1 MHGADMRAD
10 FGLWQGCTF
19 CCRFCCTATKY
30 ASGNS
35 VANCR
40 RIVQTVTVTEHEKAV
55 NGWPPIDSSDGW
67 AQILTDLQRDLQQID
82 PGHVVRQVKQ
92 KFGVLKVW
100 AEASD
105 PALADAFHD
114 RITVAE
120 QQSSITCERCG
131 VPGQLH
137 QRDSGWYSTRCDVHA
152 QPSHRWPACP
162 WPGWALPYAR
172 MITDLVRI
180 DPDLVIESVDV
191 RAGEMRIAVLGVE
204 DDQRSWPV
212 YSRIAAAVDE
222 TGMTCVVC
230 GAEADAPDDP
240 IPPLCAEH
248 R

>member
-1 MHGADMRAD
+1 MFGCRIDCRATEYELKD
-10 FGLWQGCTF
+10 
-19 CCRFCCTATKY
+19 
-30 ASGNS
+30 S
-35 VANCR
+35 VSLVGG
-40 RIVQTVTVTEHEKAV
+40 IVQTVTVTEPEQSA
-55 NGWPPIDSSDGW
+55 NGWPPIDPADGW
-67 AQILTDLQRDLQQID
+67 AQILTDLQRDLRQID

-114 RITVAE
+114 RIAVAE

-131 VPGQLH
+131 VPGRLH
-137 QRDSGWYSTRCDVHA
+137 QRDSDWYSTLCDVHA
-152 QPSHRWPACP
+152 QSSHRWPGCP

-180 DPDLVIESVDV
+180 DPDLVVESVDV
-191 RAGEMRIAVLGVE
+191 RAGELRVAVLGVE

-230 GAEADAPDDP
+230 GAETDAPDDP
-240 IPPLCAEH
+240 IPPLCAKH